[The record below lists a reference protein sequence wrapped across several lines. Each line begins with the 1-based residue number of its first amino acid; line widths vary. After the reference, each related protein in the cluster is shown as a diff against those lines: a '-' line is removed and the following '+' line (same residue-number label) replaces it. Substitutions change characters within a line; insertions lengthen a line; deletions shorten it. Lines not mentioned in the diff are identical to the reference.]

1 MYSGYVQNTLINFKV
16 IVQNANV
23 ILDCNIIWTL
33 LTAQNN
39 HDSTP
44 QFFSAAVCKI
54 NQSII
59 KSTPYNSI
67 VYRTPKLNKSPGQ

>member
-44 QFFSAAVCKI
+44 QFFLLLYAKSI
-54 NQSII
+54 NQSS
-59 KSTPYNSI
+59 KAPHTTALSI
-67 VYRTPKLNKSPGQ
+67 ERQS